1 MSKISNIYYILKTL
15 NEGRKLSK
23 KNINSQEIKML
34 DSFVADGKIH
44 FKDGS
49 YSKITKNVDKIK

>member
-1 MSKISNIYYILKTL
+1 MSQISNIYYILKTL

-34 DSFVADGKIH
+34 DSFVADGQFIL
-44 FKDGS
+44 KDGC
-49 YSKITKNVDKIK
+49 YSKNNKLDAGLI